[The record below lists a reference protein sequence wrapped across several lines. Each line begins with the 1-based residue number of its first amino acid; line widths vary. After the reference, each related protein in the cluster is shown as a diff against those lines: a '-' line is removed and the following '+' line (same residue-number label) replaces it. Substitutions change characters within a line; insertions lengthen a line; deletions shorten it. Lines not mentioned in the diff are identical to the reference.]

1 MRQNLRDVEE
11 VVRLSRCRGAGASP
25 WLRTALAVTTLVVL
39 AACRPDK
46 APAGPT
52 PIEALLAQDSAFR
65 AIAGDSANQHIG
77 FDYEDLNRE
86 RWQKPELVLG
96 TFGDL
101 RGRTVVEV
109 GSGTGFFTRR
119 LARRGARVLALDIS
133 PEVLVELDSLNA
145 AELDAA
151 TAARIDATLVPADD
165 PSLDPGEADAALLV
179 NTFMYIRDGGDY
191 LRKLRRGLTPGAPIV
206 IVDFKGVETPVG
218 PPVASRMPASEVA
231 AALRA
236 AGFRNV
242 AVDEDLLD
250 YQYVVTAV
258 AP

>member
-1 MRQNLRDVEE
+1 MHDVERGRRRDLGLAL
-11 VVRLSRCRGAGASP
+11 VALGLISWQGGGCRA
-25 WLRTALAVTTLVVL
+25 
-39 AACRPDK
+39 DK
-46 APAGPT
+46 TPPSPT
-52 PIEALLAQDSAFR
+52 PIEEILAQDSAFR

-86 RWQKPELVLG
+86 RWQKPELVLDV
-96 TFGDL
+96 FGEL
-101 RGRTVVEV
+101 GGKTVVEV

-145 AELDAA
+145 AELDAEDY
-151 TAARIDATLVPADD
+151 ARIDATLAPADD
-165 PSLDPGEADAALLV
+165 PSLDPDEADAALLV

-191 LRKLRRGLTPGAPIV
+191 LRRLRRGLTPGAVIV

-218 PPVASRMPASEVA
+218 PPVASRMPAGEVA

-236 AGFRNV
+236 AGFREV
-242 AVDEDLLD
+242 GVDEGMLD
-250 YQYVVTAV
+250 YQYVVTGV